1 MMKAPSKKQME
12 LVDEIADC
20 LNIDFPNSSTDFTAQ
35 SYYNFIK
42 NHINDYYDFIEY
54 PETDE
59 DYLNWMGMYENDVW
73 CEHY

>member
-1 MMKAPSKKQME
+1 MKAPSKKQMDYA
-12 LVDEIADC
+12 DEIADC
-20 LNIDFPNSSTDFTAQ
+20 LGIDFPNSSADFTAQ

-42 NHINDYYDFIEY
+42 AHINDYYEFVGY

-59 DYLNWMGMYENDVW
+59 DYLDWIGAYENDVW

>member
-1 MMKAPSKKQME
+1 MKAPSKKQMDYA
-12 LVDEIADC
+12 DEIADC
-20 LNIDFPNSSTDFTAQ
+20 LGIDFPNSSADFTAQ

-42 NHINDYYDFIEY
+42 THINDYYELVGY

-59 DYLNWMGMYENDVW
+59 DYLDWIGAYENDVW